1 LKHFFYRAA
10 IHRTQTAPIT
20 LVNRRRGAFP
30 APPNAP
36 AGGPQIDPQE
46 ISQRESMMRPF
57 RAFLF
62 AFTAGLA
69 VLFSGH
75 GAITAATA
83 SPPNGT
89 ITV

>member
-1 LKHFFYRAA
+1 M
-10 IHRTQTAPIT
+10 
-20 LVNRRRGAFP
+20 
-30 APPNAP
+30 
-36 AGGPQIDPQE
+36 
-46 ISQRESMMRPF
+46 SPF

-75 GAITAATA
+75 GAITAATTA
-83 SPPNGT
+83 DSPTGT

>member
-1 LKHFFYRAA
+1 MRA
-10 IHRTQTAPIT
+10 TQSDPIN

-36 AGGPQIDPQE
+36 AGGPTTIRKRSGQGSFQM
-46 ISQRESMMRPF
+46 SPF

-75 GAITAATA
+75 GAITAATPS
-83 SPPNGT
+83 SPTGT